1 MLGQLFLLACVAATL
16 SIAAIFFVLYGPV
29 PVKKRVMVVPRLP
42 TFAATPAPTLVAQLA
57 PASAPQFTPAQPLAP
72 PFTPAPP
79 PVSSRAPSP
88 MPLPAAA
95 TPESLPVIAAPARKP
110 KGAKVQP
117 LPRKRVARGTDNPAP
132 FAPVVRHRPREEDVA
147 TAPVSTFD
155 AEELTTID
163 ERY

>member
-42 TFAATPAPTLVAQLA
+42 TFGATPAPTLVAQLA
-57 PASAPQFTPAQPLAP
+57 PTTAPQFTPVQPIAP
-72 PFTPAPP
+72 S
-79 PVSSRAPSP
+79 PVPSRAASP

-95 TPESLPVIAAPARKP
+95 TPESLPVVAARPPSPVRKP

-117 LPRKRVARGTDNPAP
+117 LPRKRAARGTDSPSP

-147 TAPVSTFD
+147 TSPVSTFD
-155 AEELTTID
+155 ADELTTVD

>member
-1 MLGQLFLLACVAATL
+1 VLGQLFLLACVAATL

-42 TFAATPAPTLVAQLA
+42 TFAVTPAPTLVAQLA

-72 PFTPAPP
+72 P
-79 PVSSRAPSP
+79 PVPSRAASP

-95 TPESLPVIAAPARKP
+95 TPESLPVVAAAPVRKP

-117 LPRKRVARGTDNPAP
+117 LPRKRVARGTDSPSP

>member
-42 TFAATPAPTLVAQLA
+42 TFAVTPAPTLVAQLA

-72 PFTPAPP
+72 P
-79 PVSSRAPSP
+79 PVPSRAASP

-95 TPESLPVIAAPARKP
+95 TPESLPVVAAPVRKP

-117 LPRKRVARGTDNPAP
+117 LPRKRAAKGTESPSP

-147 TAPVSTFD
+147 TNPVSTFD
-155 AEELTTID
+155 ADELTTVD

>member
-42 TFAATPAPTLVAQLA
+42 TLPATPAPTLVAQLA
-57 PASAPQFTPAQPLAP
+57 PAREQLFTPPQPIAP
-72 PFTPAPP
+72 SASP
-79 PVSSRAPSP
+79 RAASP
-88 MPLPAAA
+88 MPLPAAD
-95 TPESLPVIAAPARKP
+95 TPTSFPAIAAVPPPSPVRKP

-117 LPRKRVARGTDNPAP
+117 LPRKRSARGTDSPSP
-132 FAPVVRHRPREEDVA
+132 FAPVVRHRPREEDIA
-147 TAPVSTFD
+147 TNPVSTFD
-155 AEELTTID
+155 ADELTTVD